1 MVLIKANEEYEAGA
15 MPSKEMIA
23 AMGKFNREIA
33 EAGVMLGGDGLHPS
47 SKSVRVDCT
56 DGKRVVIEG
65 PFPETK
71 ELISGYWLWQVK
83 SLDEAIEWIRRSPFK
98 GGTVE
103 LRPVFEPEDY
113 R

>member
-1 MVLIKANEEYEAGA
+1 MQSNAL
-15 MPSKEMIA
+15 IA

-33 EAGVMLGGDGLHPS
+33 EAGVMLGSDGLKPS
-47 SKSVRVDCT
+47 SKGVRVDCT
-56 DGKRVVIEG
+56 GGKRVVIEG

-71 ELISGYWLWQVK
+71 ELISGYWLWQVE
-83 SLDEAIEWIRRSPFK
+83 SLDEAIEWIRRSPFEE
-98 GGTVE
+98 GTVE

>member
-1 MVLIKANEEYEAGA
+1 M
-15 MPSKEMIA
+15 
-23 AMGKFNREIA
+23 
-33 EAGVMLGGDGLHPS
+33 
-47 SKSVRVDCT
+47 

-71 ELISGYWLWQVK
+71 ELISGYWLWQVE
-83 SLDEAIEWIRRSPFK
+83 SLDEAIEWISRSPFK